1 MVGIYEG
8 KDLPTI
14 VVIDDEEI
22 VLAGY
27 QMLFESWNYRVTA
40 AQSLDEA
47 HSLLDAVGEAPRF
60 ILADYR
66 LKEGLTG
73 IEAIEAV
80 RNTFGVTIPS
90 VLVTGDTAID
100 RLRSASASGLLVL
113 HKPVNGRQLQDLL
126 RQTFSSAA

>member
-27 QMLFESWNYRVTA
+27 QMLFESWNYRVIA
-40 AQSLDEA
+40 ASSGQEA
-47 HSLLDAVGEAPRF
+47 VEMVRNSGCIPAF